1 MKKTS
6 SLFGPASSLL
16 CMVHLESQLEGVSPA
31 PGERKD
37 IPLFKHLKGNLV
49 TGPGIKTGYLGY
61 LLGKKHCGRE

>member
-1 MKKTS
+1 
-6 SLFGPASSLL
+6 
-16 CMVHLESQLEGVSPA
+16 MVHLESQLEGVSPA

-49 TGPGIKTGYLGY
+49 TGPGIKMGYLGY